1 MAWPLHKMMNGV
13 GAVKSI
19 TRDSETVAPSKGVCA
34 TRPLFRAPTAAIH
47 CITNTPRDTS
57 PAEWPLWQ
65 MNFGGE
71 NLPFICLAAS
81 LWRGIL
87 DTFFHTATEWSKLQA
102 ENFQLFSAMILKQC
116 LSVICH
122 TLLTY
127 LLQEQKGCL
136 FVIAGCWWFFH
147 DEMPAFRVGCRKVPS
162 CPSRPELNQYIN
174 TWFLQ
179 EDMWWQCLWGCYVL
193 VKWPRESAA
202 SLNTLQTTRLL
213 LLSVGDS
220 HIVRMC

>member
-1 MAWPLHKMMNGV
+1 MAWPLHKMNGV

-47 CITNTPRDTS
+47 CITNTPKDTS

-87 DTFFHTATEWSKLQA
+87 DTFFHTATEWSKLHA
-102 ENFQLFSAMILKQC
+102 ENFQLQRPWFWSNVFLSYSFASHLLASRTKGLFVCYCWVLMIAMMHA
-116 LSVICH
+116 SFPR
-122 TLLTY
+122 
-127 LLQEQKGCL
+127 GCL
-136 FVIAGCWWFFH
+136 CPI
-147 DEMPAFRVGCRKVPS
+147 MPL
-162 CPSRPELNQYIN
+162 RPELNQYIN